1 MHSED
6 FNFSAE
12 YESQKKKSHFQPVQ
26 NNAALN
32 LNLTHS
38 SCGENVLFCALFPFN
53 GPILNWVSSTSK
65 FNSSHCGG
73 GGGSPGSV

>member
-38 SCGENVLFCALFPFN
+38 MWRKC
-53 GPILNWVSSTSK
+53 PILRSI
-65 FNSSHCGG
+65 
-73 GGGSPGSV
+73 PL

>member
-6 FNFSAE
+6 FNFSAK
-12 YESQKKKSHFQPVQ
+12 YESKKKKSHFQPVQ

-38 SCGENVLFCALFPFN
+38 SPEHVEKMSYSALY
-53 GPILNWVSSTSK
+53 
-65 FNSSHCGG
+65 
-73 GGGSPGSV
+73 SPLMVPY

>member
-12 YESQKKKSHFQPVQ
+12 YESQKKKKSHFQPVQ

-38 SCGENVLFCALFPFN
+38 SPEHVEKMSYSALY
-53 GPILNWVSSTSK
+53 
-65 FNSSHCGG
+65 
-73 GGGSPGSV
+73 SPLMVPY